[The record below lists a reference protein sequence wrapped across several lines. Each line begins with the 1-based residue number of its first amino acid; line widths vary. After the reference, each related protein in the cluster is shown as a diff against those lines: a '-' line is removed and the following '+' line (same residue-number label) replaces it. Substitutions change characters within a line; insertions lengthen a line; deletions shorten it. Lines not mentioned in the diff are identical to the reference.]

1 MQMAGWQPT
10 AAGHSPPKSGART
23 MLRSLALITL
33 YAFSISMLVV
43 AYSVG
48 LGA

>member
-1 MQMAGWQPT
+1 
-10 AAGHSPPKSGART
+10 

-48 LGA
+48 LGPELGG